1 MHMNIFP
8 SYIYNNKEFFK
19 EFIPLKNLILKE
31 KF

>member
-1 MHMNIFP
+1 MQK
-8 SYIYNNKEFFK
+8 YNEYANEYFKEFFK